1 MRRVLSVLAAIALS
15 IPALAGELAGVT
27 LPDSVSAGDTTLV
40 LNGMGLR
47 KKAIFKVYVGALYLP
62 AKSGDAAAVIALDA
76 PKRMVMHFL
85 RDVDGTAVADAW
97 KEGFANNSAAKLP
110 ALQQRLDNFASLWSD
125 VKTGDEVTMT
135 YVPAVGL
142 KLAIRGKEVGLI
154 VGKDFADAVMACW
167 LGDKPPS
174 EDLKNGV
181 LGR

>member
-1 MRRVLSVLAAIALS
+1 MRRVLSVLAAMALS
-15 IPALAGELAGVT
+15 LPALAGELAGVT
-27 LPDSVSAGDTTLV
+27 MPDTAKVGDTTLV
-40 LNGMGLR
+40 LNGLGLR

-62 AKSGDAAAVIALDA
+62 AKATDAAAVIALDA

-85 RDVDGTAVADAW
+85 RDVGGSAVAEAW
-97 KEGFANNSAAKLP
+97 KDGFANNSAAKLP
-110 ALQQRLDNFASLWSD
+110 TLQQRLDDFSGMWSD
-125 VKTGDEVTMT
+125 VETGDEVELT

-154 VGKDFADAVMACW
+154 VGKDFADAIFACW

-174 EDLKNGV
+174 ADLKNGV